1 MQLTLDKYTGETTV
15 DQDGGLV
22 IPQGP
27 LLNVLH
33 KFDGVPYCD
42 ILAIQ
47 QQQQQHHDTTESLEA
62 KR

>member
-22 IPQGP
+22 TPQEP
-27 LLNVLH
+27 LLNVLR
-33 KFDGVPYCD
+33 KFDGVSYCD

-47 QQQQQHHDTTESLEA
+47 QQQQQHRDTTESLEA